1 MLGRPRRRRGTAS
14 RRGIS
19 PSMAAMGASSGNE
32 SLLSR
37 GENSSVPVE
46 SRDWDGLVRTNS
58 ADSVSHQPYRT
69 LSVIQRQSSIRDDET
84 KRPDAIRATSQQSA
98 TSNASTGSSES
109 VSVPTLEREAS
120 RY

>member
-1 MLGRPRRRRGTAS
+1 
-14 RRGIS
+14 
-19 PSMAAMGASSGNE
+19 MAAMGASSGNE

-37 GENSSVPVE
+37 RENSSAPVE
-46 SRDWDGLVRTNS
+46 SRDWDGLDRTSS

-69 LSVIQRQSSIRDDET
+69 LSVIQRQSSIRDDE
-84 KRPDAIRATSQQSA
+84 KRPETIRATSQQSA

>member
-37 GENSSVPVE
+37 GENSSAPVE
-46 SRDWDGLVRTNS
+46 SRDWDGLVRTSS
-58 ADSVSHQPYRT
+58 ADSGSHQPYRT
-69 LSVIQRQSSIRDDET
+69 LSVIQRQSSIRDDEK
-84 KRPDAIRATSQQSA
+84 KRPEAIRATSQQSA